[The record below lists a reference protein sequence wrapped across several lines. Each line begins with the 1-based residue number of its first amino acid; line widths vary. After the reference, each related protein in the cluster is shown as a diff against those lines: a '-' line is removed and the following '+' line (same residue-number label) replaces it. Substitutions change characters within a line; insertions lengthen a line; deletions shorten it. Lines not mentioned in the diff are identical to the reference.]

1 VANECPKCQTKNPED
16 SKFRKECGTSFTE
29 SDQAIP
35 TKTIETPYPQFK
47 PGTTLANR
55 YEIIS
60 ELGKGGM
67 GEVYLAEDTNLKRQV
82 AIKVLPQAFTLDKD
96 RL

>member
-16 SKFRKECGTSFTE
+16 SKFCKECGTSFT
-29 SDQAIP
+29 D
-35 TKTIETPYPQFK
+35 YPQFK